1 MDKSGAP
8 QYNLED
14 LLYLMARLR
23 DPNTGCPWDLKQT
36 FQTIVPY
43 TLEETYEVADA
54 IASGDMAHIKE
65 ELGDLLF
72 QIIFYS
78 QMGAEQGEFKFN
90 DVVHGITEKLVRRH
104 PHVFADGT
112 LRGQQRQDLSEAQIK
127 ANWEII
133 KQQEKAAKNPQADSF
148 KSLLAD
154 VPLAMPALMRAEKL
168 QKKAATVGF
177 DWPEASQVL
186 DKIEEEIG
194 ELREAIAAG
203 REAEIQDEMG
213 DLIFACV
220 NLARHLGV
228 KSEVAL
234 DSTNRKF
241 SRRFAFIE
249 KYYAAL
255 GQNMSDAPLKDME
268 AKWQE
273 AKQEEKPQ

>member
-1 MDKSGAP
+1 MAEVKSALYGI
-8 QYNLED
+8 ED
-14 LLYLMARLR
+14 LIYLMARLR

-78 QMGAEQGEFKFN
+78 QMGSEKAEFTFN

-112 LRGQQRQDLSEAQIK
+112 LRGQQRQDLTEEQIK
-127 ANWEII
+127 ANWEKI
-133 KQQEKAAKNPQADSF
+133 KQQEKAAKNPQADEF

-154 VPLAMPALMRAEKL
+154 VPKAMPALMRAEKL

-177 DWPEASQVL
+177 DWPQASQVL

-213 DLIFACV
+213 DLMFACV
-220 NLARHLGV
+220 NLARHLNV

-241 SRRFAFIE
+241 SRRFEYIE
-249 KYYAAL
+249 RNFAAQGRDMAAADL
-255 GQNMSDAPLKDME
+255 NEME

-273 AKQEEKPQ
+273 AKQYEKQ